1 MSKKPVARYWEADE
15 IQFLPKRLYK
25 EVYGADYAEDWI
37 LRFSEL
43 SDEEKE
49 TLGVVLKN
57 NKFKVIYRIPEVV
70 LPHRKR
76 TADVIID
83 GTLVEIKS
91 ISSANS
97 VQRAIRESK
106 DQTGPNGLILLDAK
120 KNLLSETEIFD
131 NIKKRCNDSVRG
143 VVVKSDSSVA
153 VFEIKRNHQAIA
165 IQQSLGDYT
174 VNISRDIQ
182 EVKRFFKS
190 QIRIQKSNE
199 NDISV
204 PHGYWEERSIR
215 RTLEA
220 EHHGLSYLQRIY
232 NVYSESS
239 REITRQVQDI
249 YARYYKDKGFDVE
262 ALRELVPQGD
272 IMRLRKQI
280 RELGLNVDLPDNY
293 NARINRLELLNF
305 QIQVEMNRASRKIDK
320 LMGKS
325 LAETYK
331 NSYYRTTY
339 DTSKGIGQVANFSKL
354 NTKSVRKVLSEK
366 TYGKNFSER
375 IWGRSQKLGSELKE
389 IVGKA
394 IATGQSHAKTSRLI
408 RERFNVSKSSAD
420 RLIRTETNYYENQA
434 ELDSYKEM
442 GIEKYQFIAT
452 IDTRTSEICQHLD
465 KKVFRVKDATPG
477 VNMPPMHPNCRSTIT
492 AYLGEEYEA
501 DTRIA
506 RNRRTNI
513 SEYIE
518 NMSYKEWLKQ
528 FSDLDTDIS
537 EDWAE

>member
-1 MSKKPVARYWEADE
+1 MSKKPAARYWDVDE
-15 IQFLPKRLYK
+15 IPPLPKSLYK
-25 EVYGADYAEDWI
+25 SVYGDNYNDDWI
-37 LRFSEL
+37 LRPAAL
-43 SDEEKE
+43 SNNEKE
-49 TLGVVLKN
+49 VLKTF
-57 NKFKVIYRIPEVV
+57 FKS
-70 LPHRKR
+70 KR
-76 TADVIID
+76 FESVYLISEIDRPQNHKTPDLLID
-83 GTLVEIKS
+83 GKRVEIKD
-91 ISSANS
+91 ISSKRS
-97 VQRAIRESK
+97 IEKQTSK
-106 DQTGPNGLILLDAK
+106 AHKQIM
-120 KNLLSETEIFD
+120 
-131 NIKKRCNDSVRG
+131 
-143 VVVKSDSSVA
+143 
-153 VFEIKRNHQAIA
+153 
-165 IQQSLGDYT
+165 GDGFIIY
-174 VNISRDIQ
+174 NAS
-182 EVKRFFKS
+182 KS
-190 QIRIQKSNE
+190 QLDREEIIKEVTKRSLEKQVAGFIIADKKEVFSIGILNAEKTGYSSASYAADEGSLFLNLRLPQTPKIINKSLKV
-199 NDISV
+199 DIKPRS
-204 PHGYWEERSIR
+204 YWEERSIR
-215 RTLEA
+215 RTLGA
-220 EHHGLSYLQRIY
+220 EHHSLSYLRRIY
-232 NVYSESS
+232 NVYSEAS
-239 REITRQVQDI
+239 REITKQVQDI
-249 YARYYKDKGFDVE
+249 YIRYYKDKGFDVE

-272 IMRLRKQI
+272 ILRLKEKI
-280 RELGLNVDLPDNY
+280 RELGLNIDLPDNY
-293 NARINRLELLNF
+293 SARINRLEFLNL
-305 QIQVEMNRASRKIDK
+305 QMQVEVNRASKKINK
-320 LMGKS
+320 LTGKS
-325 LAETYK
+325 LSETYK
-331 NSYYRTTY
+331 NSYYRTAY
-339 DTSKGIGQVANFSKL
+339 DTSKGFGEIANFSKL

-366 TYGKNFSER
+366 NYGKNFSER

-408 RERFNVSKSSAD
+408 RERFDVSKSSAD

>member
-1 MSKKPVARYWEADE
+1 VSATVVKNQIAIVYKSKTDLHASPNPGIDYRS
-15 IQFLPKRLYK
+15 
-25 EVYGADYAEDWI
+25 VYIGI
-37 LRFSEL
+37 VS
-43 SDEEKE
+43 
-49 TLGVVLKN
+49 KN
-57 NKFKVIYRIPEVV
+57 NEFVNAIKPTKSYPRTSSRI
-70 LPHRKR
+70 
-76 TADVIID
+76 
-83 GTLVEIKS
+83 
-91 ISSANS
+91 
-97 VQRAIRESK
+97 
-106 DQTGPNGLILLDAK
+106 
-120 KNLLSETEIFD
+120 
-131 NIKKRCNDSVRG
+131 
-143 VVVKSDSSVA
+143 
-153 VFEIKRNHQAIA
+153 
-165 IQQSLGDYT
+165 
-174 VNISRDIQ
+174 
-182 EVKRFFKS
+182 
-190 QIRIQKSNE
+190 
-199 NDISV
+199 
-204 PHGYWEERSIR
+204 YWEERSIR

-220 EHHGLSYLQRIY
+220 EYHGLSYLRQIY
-232 NVYSESS
+232 NVYSEAS

-280 RELGLNVDLPDNY
+280 RELGLNVELPDNY

-331 NSYYRTTY
+331 NSYYRTAY

-366 TYGKNFSER
+366 NYGKNFSER
-375 IWGRSQKLGSELKE
+375 IWGRSQKLGNELKE

-492 AYLGEEYEA
+492 AYLGEKYEA
-501 DTRIA
+501 DTRAA
-506 RNRRTNI
+506 RNRKTNV

-518 NMSYKEWLKQ
+518 NMGYKEWLGQ
-528 FSDLDTDIS
+528 FPDLNTDIS

>member
-1 MSKKPVARYWEADE
+1 MANKPKAKYWSVDK
-15 IQFLPKRLYK
+15 IRPIPNKLYK
-25 EVYGADYAEDWI
+25 SVYGDDYNDNWE
-37 LRFSEL
+37 LRPASLSE
-43 SDEEKE
+43 SEKE
-49 TLGVVLKN
+49 TLRPILKSS
-57 NKFKVIYRIPEVV
+57 KFESIFLVPEIEK
-70 LPHRKR
+70 PQHIR
-76 TADVIID
+76 TPDLLIN
-83 GTLVEIKS
+83 GRRVEIKEVSSKRS
-91 ISSANS
+91 IEKQTSKAHGQTGDDGLIIYDISRSQLSKTEIIDEITKRGLNKQIAGFIVSDKKTVVSVGFLNKEKTGYSSASYAANEGSLFLNS
-97 VQRAIRESK
+97 MLSQKPQNVNRDRLK
-106 DQTGPNGLILLDAK
+106 PLTQTYN
-120 KNLLSETEIFD
+120 
-131 NIKKRCNDSVRG
+131 
-143 VVVKSDSSVA
+143 
-153 VFEIKRNHQAIA
+153 
-165 IQQSLGDYT
+165 
-174 VNISRDIQ
+174 
-182 EVKRFFKS
+182 
-190 QIRIQKSNE
+190 
-199 NDISV
+199 
-204 PHGYWEERSIR
+204 YWEERSIR

-220 EHHGLSYLQRIY
+220 EHHGLSYLRQIY
-232 NVYSESS
+232 NVYSEAS
-239 REITRQVQDI
+239 REITKQVQDI
-249 YARYYKDKGFDVE
+249 YIRYYKDKGFDVE

-272 IMRLRKQI
+272 ILRLKEQI
-280 RELGLNVDLPDNY
+280 RELGLYIDLPDNY
-293 NARINRLELLNF
+293 NARINRLEFLNL
-305 QIQVEMNRASRKIDK
+305 QMQVEINSASKKINK

-331 NSYYRTTY
+331 NSYYRTAY
-339 DTSKGIGQVANFSKL
+339 DTSKGIGEISNFSRL
-354 NTKSVRKVLSEK
+354 NTKGVRKVLSEK
-366 TYGKNFSER
+366 NYGKNFSER
-375 IWGRSQKLGSELKE
+375 IWGRSQKLGNELKE

-420 RLIRTETNYYENQA
+420 RLVRTETNYYENQA

-442 GIEKYQFIAT
+442 SIEKYQFIAT